1 MKTTTIH
8 ELLND
13 IEKLNNYL
21 HRWAS
26 RAATARTALGVP
38 GVRILNR
45 VLGYVKRVR
54 DEIHQLEAIQKGMR
68 PLMAAEEEIEQLN
81 EKISALQQDMASM
94 RQQLDRQTMNL
105 ASYKKASDK
114 AKSDLNTLTVEYNKL
129 KAEQVCH

>member
-54 DEIHQLEAIQKGMR
+54 DEIHQLEAIQNGSSHKR
-68 PLMAAEEEIEQLN
+68 KEVTLNQL
-81 EKISALQQDMASM
+81 KINDF
-94 RQQLDRQTMNL
+94 
-105 ASYKKASDK
+105 Y
-114 AKSDLNTLTVEYNKL
+114 
-129 KAEQVCH
+129 